1 MSKWCTTE
9 IEVICE
15 NTRSLAN
22 LFDLIKECTSQSDY
36 RGFGNFHG
44 YGEKDFEN
52 IIAFSHLFGNRFE
65 NMDKSLYQGHV
76 NYVHD
81 EKEKNTLVIS
91 VSHPLNSIMSFLAE
105 IFDHYL
111 LDYKMFY
118 TTRNFES
125 KIFITNNPKY
135 VNEYIIDVI
144 DKESFRKNRVLRDI
158 CFSEEEIPEKQLIQL
173 LQKILKPEPTSF
185 YNDIDRLI
193 QKLNLSDFSNIITL
207 HKFQY
212 VSLDDILKR
221 RIIDVYYIYTFVKE
235 KATKCLPEH
244 TTVLKGRFPYAD
256 FESAKRE
263 ADLMRASENSHGD
276 NTTREIVVVREELNV
291 VY

>member
-1 MSKWCTTE
+1 MSKWCTAE

-15 NTRSLAN
+15 NTKKLIY
-22 LFDLIKECTSQSDY
+22 LYDLIMEAIDQKAENY
-36 RGFGNFHG
+36 HG
-44 YGEKDFEN
+44 LGKRDFEN
-52 IIAFSHLFGNRFE
+52 IIVFTYIFNNELE
-65 NMDKSLYQGHV
+65 NMDKSLYQGHL
-76 NYVHD
+76 NYVHYEG
-81 EKEKNTLVIS
+81 EKKTLFIS
-91 VSHPLNSIMSFLAE
+91 VSHPLNSIMSIWVK

-135 VNEYIIDVI
+135 VNKYIIDVI
-144 DKESFRKNRVLRDI
+144 DEKSLRKKCDLRGI
-158 CFSEEEIPEKQLIQL
+158 CFSKREISEKQLIQL
-173 LQKILKPEPTSF
+173 LQKILKPEPISF

-193 QKLNLSDFSNIITL
+193 QELNSSDFSNIITL

-221 RIIDVYYIYTFVKE
+221 RNIDVYYIYTFVKE
-235 KATKCLPEH
+235 KATKCSPEH

-263 ADLMRASENSHGD
+263 ADLMRTSENPHGD